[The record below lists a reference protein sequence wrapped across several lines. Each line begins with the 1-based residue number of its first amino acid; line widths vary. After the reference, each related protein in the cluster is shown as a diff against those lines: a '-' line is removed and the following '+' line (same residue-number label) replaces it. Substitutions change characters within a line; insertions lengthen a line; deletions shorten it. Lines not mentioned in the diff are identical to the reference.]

1 MERRGLFILT
11 GARERGERGSRVCY
25 ENFSPR
31 GGGSEVGGKLLHASE
46 LLLGDYNSGQFWA
59 IFCLSRGRTL
69 STAYNPLLYGNT
81 FYFLFYELLTTCA
94 GYIQVA
100 ISKGCRECTTTGV
113 GGCVTVVLVV
123 LDIPLIYSQCQDL
136 IFRSA
141 PLENAKTT
149 HNTESSRRDCRDVL
163 ISQR

>member
-1 MERRGLFILT
+1 M
-11 GARERGERGSRVCY
+11 
-25 ENFSPR
+25 
-31 GGGSEVGGKLLHASE
+31 
-46 LLLGDYNSGQFWA
+46 
-59 IFCLSRGRTL
+59 
-69 STAYNPLLYGNT
+69 
-81 FYFLFYELLTTCA
+81 
-94 GYIQVA
+94 
-100 ISKGCRECTTTGV
+100 GV

-141 PLENAKTT
+141 PLENAKTI